1 MSSKQIER
9 WGTPCGPTRLS
20 ASYPAPPG
28 APSKLSLGGVVRRH
42 CLKQRESRG
51 EGVHPKDICASHYE
65 SGEMKKKQI
74 PRCASDWRKA
84 LGTKRNAGEG
94 ARATQVLIPLALGR
108 RLRSSIEYN
117 DLVGDRKSTRL
128 NSSHRCI
135 SYAVFCLKKKT
146 AN

>member
-1 MSSKQIER
+1 MGNTVWADTLVR
-9 WGTPCGPTRLS
+9 V
-20 ASYPAPPG
+20 YPAPPG

-94 ARATQVLIPLALGR
+94 ARAAQVLIPLALGR

-117 DLVGDRKSTRL
+117 DLVGSWAGRSLSARREESP
-128 NSSHRCI
+128 NSAEQC
-135 SYAVFCLKKKT
+135 AG
-146 AN
+146 